1 MLTTPLIHPPL
12 LQALAKAGHGSKILI
27 ADGNYPFATATGPN
41 TTTVWLN
48 VSPGLLTVDQ
58 VLGVLTQV
66 LKFEAGHTMRDESD
80 QVAPPHAGY
89 QHAIGRNL
97 AIESASRFDFYDLA
111 RGEDLA
117 VLIATGDQRTCANLL
132 LTVGVRTS

>member
-12 LQALAKAGHGSKILI
+12 LEALAKAGHGSKILI

-66 LKFEAGHTMRDESD
+66 LTFEAGHTMRDESD
-80 QVAPPHAGY
+80 RIAPPHAGY
-89 QHAIGRNL
+89 QRAIGPNL
-97 AIESASRFDFYDLA
+97 AIESTSRFDFYDLA

-117 VLIATGDQRTCANLL
+117 VLIATGDQRRCANLL
-132 LTVGVRTS
+132 LTVGVHTP